1 MTTSSFNEK
10 PKPQS
15 LLELSKIS
23 GCKIRQCAN
32 TAKIFKNIATLTE
45 ATKNDISFFDNRSY
59 FLHYKKSKAGACVVR
74 PEDVGS
80 APRNMALL
88 VTSSPYSAY
97 ALITDAFYPNQPIKD
112 AIHPSAVVHPKAK
125 VGKNC
130 YIAPHVV
137 ISKKAKIGKSCFIES
152 GTYIGP
158 SVIIGNNCYIGAA
171 STITYCVVGDD
182 VIIHSGARIG
192 QDGFGFAVHKGR
204 NIKVKQLGAVRISK
218 HVEIGANT
226 TIDRGAISD
235 TVIGEGTKIDNLV
248 QIAHNVQIGKDCFIA
263 AQVGI
268 SGSAKVGNRVAIG
281 GQSGVAGHLKI
292 GDGVQIAGKTG
303 VTKSIKANQT
313 VAGFPAIPIRDWR
326 RGVSLVSKLVKQTNK
341 EKK

>member
-1 MTTSSFNEK
+1 M
-10 PKPQS
+10 
-15 LLELSKIS
+15 ELSKIS

-45 ATKNDISFFDNRSY
+45 ATKNDISFFDNRYY

-137 ISKKAKIGKSCFIES
+137 ISKKAKIGRSCFIES

-192 QDGFGFAVHKGR
+192 QDGFGFAVHKG
-204 NIKVKQLGAVRISK
+204 
-218 HVEIGANT
+218 
-226 TIDRGAISD
+226 
-235 TVIGEGTKIDNLV
+235 
-248 QIAHNVQIGKDCFIA
+248 
-263 AQVGI
+263 
-268 SGSAKVGNRVAIG
+268 
-281 GQSGVAGHLKI
+281 
-292 GDGVQIAGKTG
+292 
-303 VTKSIKANQT
+303 
-313 VAGFPAIPIRDWR
+313 
-326 RGVSLVSKLVKQTNK
+326 
-341 EKK
+341 